1 MKKRFFTAV
10 LAVVV
15 TVSMLFV
22 PVGLPAFALSE
33 AQAETQTAADE
44 ETTADAGTGETI
56 AELADQLRD
65 PSNDP
70 FDYRPGRA
78 AKKADESYPSSFD
91 LRNVGGKSYVTP
103 VKFQNPFGSCWG
115 FAAIAAAESSI
126 LGSGLGDENEYDAET
141 MDLSEKHLVYF
152 VSQAINDPDHP
163 QYGEGTHAASGTTLK
178 DLLNGGGVP
187 FMATSLFAQGVGP
200 IIESTDSDLMYKGKN
215 GDIEYV
221 LQKVDGKMKNVAY
234 CFDEDDDWSLP
245 EETRFKKSFVLSE
258 SYVLPSPAGKDEETE
273 EYVYNRE
280 GTKAIK
286 EMLKEGRAVQIGF
299 CADTYSPSQEA
310 GDGEYISKNWA
321 HYTYSDEEYANH
333 AVTIVG
339 WDDNYPKTNFVKGH
353 NPPANGAWL
362 VKNSWGSEERDFPNK
377 GPGWGIEVP
386 KKDSEGNVVT
396 DDNGD
401 PVMVHSGYFWLS
413 YYDKSMGNPEALAFD
428 KNNIDGSL
436 DDSYVIDQHDFMPV
450 AEVGGAAVDNQMK
463 MANVFKAESAEQL
476 EQISCETT
484 YPGTTVKS
492 EIYLLADG
500 FKSPTDGKLAATVES
515 APFEYGGFHK
525 MDLDE
530 PVPIQAGQSYAIV
543 QTHRTADG
551 EYSINMPY
559 SMGEEFSQAMGAN
572 TWVKGVINKK
582 ESYLF
587 ADNKWSDYSSQSLRN
602 EIFGEASVLMTFDN
616 FPIKGY
622 CTKRKDVSLR
632 INVVGDGLLHMIEG
646 GNTNYFRAGFKG
658 QVENGSD
665 APDISWSLSEGADKI
680 FSLDVDPDDP
690 SRAAVTAKDFG
701 SAFLFVTAEGI
712 GTTVVPISV
721 AKLQIGS
728 YGTLGD
734 DPVYNGKAQKPE
746 VTVEDEFGDTIP
758 PDKYTIKYWNNIK
771 CGRAKYT
778 VKIKAGD
785 PKYKEM
791 TEEGE
796 FNIVPARGQI
806 LKLTPGKSGL
816 KVTVK
821 DQKKSG
827 AKKYVVGYRIKGT
840 KSWKT
845 KRFNVA
851 SGNKLVLRGLKKGKC
866 YQVKVRAIY
875 PLEDYDLEGE
885 YSAVKTS
892 GKIGVDLENP
902 MKAKGKKVAIKYS
915 SLKKKTKVVK
925 RSKAMSVKGAKGK
938 VTYKLVSATKAKK
951 KAKYNKY
958 FKVGKKKGKIK
969 VSKKLKRGSYILKIK
984 VRAAGTNLYR
994 AKTTTVKVKI
1004 QVR

>member
-1 MKKRFFTAV
+1 MRRSGMSKILQTLMIAAALCAGV
-10 LAVVV
+10 IMIPA
-15 TVSMLFV
+15 
-22 PVGLPAFALSE
+22 GPAFAE
-33 AQAETQTAADE
+33 
-44 ETTADAGTGETI
+44 DAGGTQSIQPSQGYSDQVF
-56 AELADQLRD
+56 AFRKGAARDALLAQE
-65 PSNDP
+65 
-70 FDYRPGRA
+70 A
-78 AKKADESYPSSFD
+78 AYPEAFD
-91 LRNVGGKSYVTP
+91 LRNVDGKSYVTP
-103 VKFQNPFGSCWG
+103 VRLQNPFGTCWG
-115 FAAIAAAESSI
+115 FAAIAASESSLI
-126 LGSGLGDENEYDAET
+126 ASGLADET
-141 MDLSEKHLVYF
+141 VDLSEKHLVYF

-436 DDSYVIDQHDFMPV
+436 DDSYVIDQHDLMPV

-525 MDLDE
+525 IDLTE
-530 PVPIQAGQSYAIV
+530 PVVVMKGQ
-543 QTHRTADG
+543 R
-551 EYSINMPY
+551 YSI
-559 SMGEEFSQAMGAN
+559 
-572 TWVKGVINKK
+572 
-582 ESYLF
+582 
-587 ADNKWSDYSSQSLRN
+587 
-602 EIFGEASVLMTFDN
+602 
-616 FPIKGY
+616 
-622 CTKRKDVSLR
+622 
-632 INVVGDGLLHMIEG
+632 VVTQKTPE
-646 GNTNYFRAGFKG
+646 
-658 QVENGSD
+658 
-665 APDISWSLSEGADKI
+665 
-680 FSLDVDPDDP
+680 
-690 SRAAVTAKDFG
+690 
-701 SAFLFVTAEGI
+701 
-712 GTTVVPISV
+712 
-721 AKLQIGS
+721 GS
-728 YGTLGD
+728 YVMML
-734 DPVYNGKAQKPE
+734 
-746 VTVEDEFGDTIP
+746 
-758 PDKYTIKYWNNIK
+758 
-771 CGRAKYT
+771 
-778 VKIKAGD
+778 
-785 PKYKEM
+785 
-791 TEEGE
+791 
-796 FNIVPARGQI
+796 PAAYLSR
-806 LKLTPGKSGL
+806 
-816 KVTVK
+816 
-821 DQKKSG
+821 
-827 AKKYVVGYRIKGT
+827 
-840 KSWKT
+840 
-845 KRFNVA
+845 
-851 SGNKLVLRGLKKGKC
+851 
-866 YQVKVRAIY
+866 
-875 PLEDYDLEGE
+875 LE
-885 YSAVKTS
+885 
-892 GKIGVDLENP
+892 
-902 MKAKGKKVAIKYS
+902 
-915 SLKKKTKVVK
+915 
-925 RSKAMSVKGAKGK
+925 
-938 VTYKLVSATKAKK
+938 
-951 KAKYNKY
+951 
-958 FKVGKKKGKIK
+958 
-969 VSKKLKRGSYILKIK
+969 
-984 VRAAGTNLYR
+984 
-994 AKTTTVKVKI
+994 
-1004 QVR
+1004 